1 MASVLIKRK
10 LLPRY
15 TVKDYERWE
24 GDWEL
29 VEGIPYA
36 LASPSFKHQRIVAI
50 LFFLWEGELE
60 EQEKCKDCKLTFDT
74 DFIVS
79 EDTIFRPDLALVCEP
94 VEEKIT
100 KPPTLIV
107 EVVSPSSKKMDEEI
121 KPIYYAK
128 VGVEYYILV
137 YPEEEKVVLKTLNGE
152 SYITETVEGETPIKL
167 SEDCELTLN
176 PSEIWK
182 RV

>member
-1 MASVLIKRK
+1 M
-10 LLPRY
+10 
-15 TVKDYERWE
+15 
-24 GDWEL
+24 
-29 VEGIPYA
+29 
-36 LASPSFKHQRIVAI
+36 
-50 LFFLWEGELE
+50 E

-79 EDTIFRPDLALVCEP
+79 EATVFRPDLALVCEP

-128 VGVEYYILV
+128 AGVKYYILV
-137 YPEEEKVVLKTLNGE
+137 YPEKEKVVLKTLKGE
-152 SYITETVEGETPIKL
+152 NYITETVEGETPIKI
-167 SEDCELTLN
+167 SEDSELMLN
-176 PSEIWK
+176 PSDIWK